1 MATDLENQL
10 KNIKRDYRIT
20 FGSKEGE
27 RVIADLRSAYYKRS
41 SFSKDT
47 NEMAYREGQRS
58 VVIRI
63 INLLEEE
70 KKWLMSKRP
79 QYKTTQYRKH
89 PYLGLVLVKIK
100 TGDHL

>member
-1 MATDLENQL
+1 MANDLENQL

-58 VVIRI
+58 VIIRI

-70 KKWLMSKRP
+70 KN
-79 QYKTTQYRKH
+79 
-89 PYLGLVLVKIK
+89 G
-100 TGDHL
+100 

>member
-1 MATDLENQL
+1 MATSDLENQL

-70 KKWLMSKRP
+70 KN
-79 QYKTTQYRKH
+79 
-89 PYLGLVLVKIK
+89 G
-100 TGDHL
+100 

>member
-10 KNIKRDYRIT
+10 KNIKRYYRIT

-58 VVIRI
+58 VIIRI

-70 KKWLMSKRP
+70 KN
-79 QYKTTQYRKH
+79 
-89 PYLGLVLVKIK
+89 G
-100 TGDHL
+100 

>member
-1 MATDLENQL
+1 MATSDLENQL

-27 RVIADLRSAYYKRS
+27 RVIADLKSAYYKRS

-58 VVIRI
+58 VIIRI

-70 KKWLMSKRP
+70 KN
-79 QYKTTQYRKH
+79 
-89 PYLGLVLVKIK
+89 G
-100 TGDHL
+100 